1 MADDFAR
8 FSAVAG
14 KIYDLR
20 LEYKHRNKLNSMN
33 DAEVMVILYCFIP
46 VVSAFSDIITR
57 NTYVNIRKHLF
68 MWQIFYNCFVELENE
83 IQLLLTTFI
92 KKVLL
97 GTYTGISF

>member
-1 MADDFAR
+1 MFTMSKLTEIFCIWLMILHDLASR
-8 FSAVAG
+8 QE

-20 LEYKHRNKLNSMN
+20 LEYKHCNKLNSMN

-46 VVSAFSDIITR
+46 VVSAFSDIITK

-83 IQLLLTTFI
+83 
-92 KKVLL
+92 V
-97 GTYTGISF
+97 